1 MIAFE
6 TNIKAKTFLAENAIF
21 HLFITESKSVL
32 FFNLQ
37 PALVCK
43 NLQKITTSGEIK
55 RQT

>member
-6 TNIKAKTFLAENAIF
+6 TNIKAKTFLAENASF

-43 NLQKITTSGEIK
+43 NLQKTTTSGEIK